1 MKESLKKP
9 LLFAII
15 VVVGSVLVLFDIP
28 LIILLPLIL
37 LVGFGTLLALGSLTI
52 AEIKTAIAGLK
63 RTKQKEQ
70 TKQNESGIL
79 KRLSSIQLFRK
90 KTADTKKIPSP
101 VPEKKVVHKEVT
113 PGSEPKPG
121 LTTHISTFI
130 ASIGSL
136 GSVLRQKSKPG
147 NNVEDINKLLDKTV
161 SEKVSVPSPAS
172 IPAARPAGG
181 GGTSPGKAPDTDD
194 PFMSLSGD
202 EFDEGLLDGL
212 GDDDG
217 MVPAPSATGSAVP
230 AAGGLPDTAAA
241 GPDLPPP
248 TLDISSAAGDILRNA
263 GGDLEEFN
271 GLDGGDLSDTD
282 LGDLDNLSLDDV
294 DLDAELGDT
303 PDAVSASPAAAP
315 DVPAPAAAPAAPAAD
330 GSAMKTAWIPSD
342 APKEAGQA
350 EDEVSTQ
357 ADMAAFASGSST
369 DDDMLSSLASDV
381 KQVRKEKDL
390 SLLRELRDFKAPA
403 AEIEKELDDIY
414 GYMGQTLSSR
424 KKETP
429 ATKEIK

>member
-1 MKESLKKP
+1 MKESLRKP
-9 LLFAII
+9 LLFAVI
-15 VVVGSVLVLFDIP
+15 VVIGSVLVLFDIS

-37 LVGFGTLLALGSLTI
+37 IVGFGTLLALGSLTI
-52 AEIKTAIAGLK
+52 AEIKTAIAGLN
-63 RTKQKEQ
+63 RTKPKEQ
-70 TKQNESGIL
+70 TKQHENGIL
-79 KRLSSIQLFRK
+79 KRLGSIKLFQK
-90 KTADTKKIPSP
+90 KTAGTKKIPSP
-101 VPEKKVVHKEVT
+101 IPEKKVVKKEVT
-113 PGSEPKPG
+113 AGSEAKSG
-121 LTTHISTFI
+121 FTTHISTFI

-136 GSVLRQKSKPG
+136 GSVLRQKSRQG
-147 NNVEDINKLLDKTV
+147 NKVEDINKLLDKTV
-161 SEKVSVPSPAS
+161 SEKVSAPSPVS
-172 IPAARPAGG
+172 TPTVKSVGG
-181 GGTSPGKAPDTDD
+181 GSTSPNKAPDMDD

-217 MVPAPSATGSAVP
+217 MTTSPLAMDT
-230 AAGGLPDTAAA
+230 AGGLPDTTAA

-248 TLDISSAAGDILRNA
+248 TLDISSAAGDILKNA
-263 GGDLEEFN
+263 GGDLEEFD
-271 GLDGGDLSDTD
+271 GLDGGDLSDAD

-294 DLDAELGDT
+294 DLNGDLGDT
-303 PDAVSASPAAAP
+303 PDAAP
-315 DVPAPAAAPAAPAAD
+315 DAPTPSPDAPAATPAAD
-330 GSAMKTAWIPSD
+330 SNAMKTAWIPSD

-381 KQVRKEKDL
+381 KHVKKEKDL
-390 SLLRELRDFKAPA
+390 SLMRELKDFKAPA
-403 AEIEKELDDIY
+403 AEIENELNDIY

>member
-1 MKESLKKP
+1 M
-9 LLFAII
+9 
-15 VVVGSVLVLFDIP
+15 
-28 LIILLPLIL
+28 
-37 LVGFGTLLALGSLTI
+37 
-52 AEIKTAIAGLK
+52 
-63 RTKQKEQ
+63 
-70 TKQNESGIL
+70 
-79 KRLSSIQLFRK
+79 
-90 KTADTKKIPSP
+90 
-101 VPEKKVVHKEVT
+101 
-113 PGSEPKPG
+113 
-121 LTTHISTFI
+121 
-130 ASIGSL
+130 
-136 GSVLRQKSKPG
+136 
-147 NNVEDINKLLDKTV
+147 
-161 SEKVSVPSPAS
+161 
-172 IPAARPAGG
+172 
-181 GGTSPGKAPDTDD
+181 DD

-217 MVPAPSATGSAVP
+217 MTTSPLAMEPAGYTG
-230 AAGGLPDTAAA
+230 GGLPDTTAA

-248 TLDISSAAGDILRNA
+248 TLDISSAAGDILKNA

-271 GLDGGDLSDTD
+271 GLEGGDLSDAD

-294 DLDAELGDT
+294 DLDGELGDT
-303 PDAVSASPAAAP
+303 PETAP
-315 DVPAPAAAPAAPAAD
+315 DAPTTSPVAPAAAPAAD
-330 GSAMKTAWIPSD
+330 SNAMKTAWIPSD

-381 KQVRKEKDL
+381 KHVKKEKDL
-390 SLLRELRDFKAPA
+390 SLMRELKDFKAPA
-403 AEIEKELDDIY
+403 AEIEKELNDIY